1 MIKSQKKLGEILM
14 AKGLIT
20 DEQLKEALDE
30 QRKTNEFLGKILL
43 KNNQLKEKDLLEAL
57 AEQFNIPYV
66 SLKYKYIDW
75 QIAKQFSLGLILDY
89 KCFPIAKDEW
99 SVTVAITNPLDVWAI
114 KKAEEEARGLKLKL
128 VLVSEG
134 DMKEVIQRYQQ
145 YLRSNIFKIFNK

>member
-1 MIKSQKKLGEILM
+1 MLRSQKKLGEILM
-14 AKGLIT
+14 TKGLIT
-20 DEQLKEALDE
+20 SVQLKAALDE
-30 QRKTNEFLGKILL
+30 QQKTNEFLGKIFL
-43 KNNQLKEKDLLEAL
+43 KKNQLKEKDLLEAL
-57 AEQFNIPYV
+57 SEQFNIPYV

-75 QIAKQFSLGLILDY
+75 QLAKQFSLALILDY

-114 KKAEEEARGLKLKL
+114 KKAEEEVRGLKLKL

-145 YLRSNIFKIFNK
+145 YIRSTTLKTL